1 MINQNI
7 YHSNVTKVQKMLNKL
22 KMKIQ
27 FVLLTS
33 KRLMQIIRIFYL
45 VQYIAEEFLNY
56 VMLKVLIKK
65 VFHLLHQS
73 FLQKEELYRK
83 MKKKDLL
90 QTKMKKKDLLK
101 MRILTRDLMIVV
113 IRLNMYFSNVIETKI
128 VN

>member
-1 MINQNI
+1 
-7 YHSNVTKVQKMLNKL
+7 VQKMLNKL

-73 FLQKEELYRK
+73 FLQKEELYRRSSREKKLLQMK

-90 QTKMKKKDLLK
+90 QMKMKKKDLLK

-113 IRLNMYFSNVIETKI
+113 IRLNMYISNVIETKI